1 MSKRLQIEALREKGI
16 PEKAIE
22 LLMPY
27 MQDRCSENNF
37 LQTRGSHNNKKYPPA
52 IMLANTKFIKEI
64 VLEFSRRYN
73 GARIEGIYQLEYSIY
88 AYNDDNEHWF
98 SYARDK
104 AKFLSKNEDHFAFV
118 LEFMIEGK
126 IYTVSLLCNP
136 NYTNMPGQGY
146 YSERRTYLRT
156 VLTPEI
162 YEFSQ
167 NPELAKQIVVEE
179 FIKHCRE
186 AVNG

>member
-1 MSKRLQIEALREKGI
+1 MSKKLQAEALRTKGI

-27 MQDRCSENNF
+27 MQDRCAENNF
-37 LQTRGSHNNKKYPPA
+37 LQTRGNHNNNKYPAA
-52 IMLANTKFIKEI
+52 IMLSHTKHIKEI

-98 SYARDK
+98 SYARDVS
-104 AKFLSKNEDHFAFV
+104 KFLGKNEDLFAFV

-126 IYTVSLLCNP
+126 IYSISLLCNP
-136 NYTNMPGQGY
+136 NYTGIPGHGY
-146 YSERRTYLRT
+146 YTERRTYLRT
-156 VLTPEI
+156 ELTPEI

-167 NPELAKQIVVEE
+167 NPGLAKQIVVEE

-186 AVNG
+186 AVYG